1 VGDLALDVVGV
12 GNAIVDVL
20 AEVDEAFV
28 VEHGLA
34 KGSMTLIDADRAVEL
49 YAAMP
54 PGLEESGGS
63 AANTMVGVASFGG
76 RAAYIGKV
84 ADDFLGEV
92 FRRDLRHVGVR
103 FDVTGVAGTDSTGRC
118 LIQVT
123 PDAQRTMNTH
133 LGISS
138 HLSPDDVDT
147 DLVASASHLY
157 CEGYLWDTEEAKAA
171 IRHAMDVAH
180 AADRTVSLS
189 LSDGFCVDRHRDEW
203 RGLLTDRVDVV
214 FGNSDEMCSLFQVD
228 DVDAAVDAVSSEVDL
243 AFVTLGREGSLVVHG
258 SERIPVVAD
267 ELHAVVD
274 TTGAGDLYASGV
286 LYGLSQGA
294 DLAHAARLGSIAA
307 AEVISHLGARPEDNL
322 VAVAKSILG

>member
-1 VGDLALDVVGV
+1 MGDLALDVVGV

-34 KGSMTLIDADRAVEL
+34 KGSMTLIDVDRAVEL

-138 HLSPDDVDT
+138 HLSPGDVDT

-322 VAVAKSILG
+322 VAVAESILG